1 MSLSVDSLPPNTL
14 PTVLAC
20 ETLAD
25 GVRLQLWLDPDLP
38 WFTGHFPGAPLLP
51 GVTQIHW
58 VMHYA
63 ASLLKLAQPFHGVDQ
78 LKFQRPLRPGAECSL
93 SLQWQPQ
100 KDQLVFS
107 YALGDELAS
116 SGRVRFIP

>member
-63 ASLLKLAQPFHGVDQ
+63 ASLLKLAQPLTIPSYERGVAR
-78 LKFQRPLRPGAECSL
+78 LLRYDRHP
-93 SLQWQPQ
+93 
-100 KDQLVFS
+100 
-107 YALGDELAS
+107 
-116 SGRVRFIP
+116 

>member
-38 WFTGHFPGAPLLP
+38 WFTGHFPGL
-51 GVTQIHW
+51 GES
-58 VMHYA
+58 
-63 ASLLKLAQPFHGVDQ
+63 ASVESILTCKICVSMSFP
-78 LKFQRPLRPGAECSL
+78 S
-93 SLQWQPQ
+93 
-100 KDQLVFS
+100 
-107 YALGDELAS
+107 
-116 SGRVRFIP
+116 

>member
-38 WFTGHFPGAPLLP
+38 WFTGHFPGAPLLF
-51 GVTQIHW
+51 GVT
-58 VMHYA
+58 
-63 ASLLKLAQPFHGVDQ
+63 
-78 LKFQRPLRPGAECSL
+78 
-93 SLQWQPQ
+93 
-100 KDQLVFS
+100 
-107 YALGDELAS
+107 
-116 SGRVRFIP
+116 